1 MKSQGFTRSPNGYR
15 SDKPNPPGA
24 GTASADVEVVSFLN
38 ADGEG
43 DGNWG
48 SPNPVWSW
56 WSSSEQAKNYKE
68 AFADSRKR
76 IDDTVL
82 GLTDPPDP

>member
-1 MKSQGFTRSPNGYR
+1 MAREAAIGVPRTLFGVGGVR
-15 SDKPNPPGA
+15 
-24 GTASADVEVVSFLN
+24 L
-38 ADGEG
+38 
-43 DGNWG
+43 
-48 SPNPVWSW
+48 
-56 WSSSEQAKNYKE
+56 EQAKNYKE